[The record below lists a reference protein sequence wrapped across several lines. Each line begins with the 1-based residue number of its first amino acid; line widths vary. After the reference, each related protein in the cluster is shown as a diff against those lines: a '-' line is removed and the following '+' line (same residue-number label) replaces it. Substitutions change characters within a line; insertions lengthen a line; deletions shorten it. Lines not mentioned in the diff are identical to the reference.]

1 MGLFGW
7 HKCGEATCDA
17 VLFVP
22 LYDAPGRGNN
32 SAEGGPSWAAYEKE
46 RARWHALGAGDASLT
61 RCPAHAPRVE
71 TEAHDAP
78 GDETMTTMTWDEFR
92 EQAVTRAGLHAIG
105 GDPTVRL
112 AYLALGLCG
121 EAGEYGAARYARP
134 YDRAVC
140 LSELGDV
147 AWYLAMIE
155 HATGL
160 RATWPTTDEWPGPLG
175 MAERAG
181 AVAECVKRPM
191 QGRDL
196 PAERFQLALDGVAAE
211 LAFEARAHDGMGAVY
226 AANIAKTKARF
237 GEGGFTVAQARA
249 LDAEAA
255 R

>member
-1 MGLFGW
+1 
-7 HKCGEATCDA
+7 
-17 VLFVP
+17 
-22 LYDAPGRGNN
+22 
-32 SAEGGPSWAAYEKE
+32 
-46 RARWHALGAGDASLT
+46 
-61 RCPAHAPRVE
+61 
-71 TEAHDAP
+71 
-78 GDETMTTMTWDEFR
+78 MTTMTWDEFR

-105 GDPTVRL
+105 GDPTARL

-121 EAGEYGAARYARP
+121 EAGEYARAIGDGLGDEP
-134 YDRAVC
+134 C

-147 AWYLAMIE
+147 AWYLAMVE
-155 HATGL
+155 HATG
-160 RATWPTTDEWPGPLG
+160 
-175 MAERAG
+175 ERARWPSSPSAEG
-181 AVAECVKRPM
+181 SSPRRLAIVESACAVAECVKRPM

>member
-1 MGLFGW
+1 
-7 HKCGEATCDA
+7 
-17 VLFVP
+17 
-22 LYDAPGRGNN
+22 
-32 SAEGGPSWAAYEKE
+32 
-46 RARWHALGAGDASLT
+46 
-61 RCPAHAPRVE
+61 
-71 TEAHDAP
+71 
-78 GDETMTTMTWDEFR
+78 MTTMTWDEFR

-105 GDPTVRL
+105 GDPTARL

-134 YDRAVC
+134 YDRDVC

-196 PAERFQLALDGVAAE
+196 PVERFRSALAALASHVCAA
-211 LAFEARAHDGMGAVY
+211 ARYWTGSDDGMPAVY

>member
-1 MGLFGW
+1 M
-7 HKCGEATCDA
+7 
-17 VLFVP
+17 
-22 LYDAPGRGNN
+22 
-32 SAEGGPSWAAYEKE
+32 
-46 RARWHALGAGDASLT
+46 
-61 RCPAHAPRVE
+61 
-71 TEAHDAP
+71 
-78 GDETMTTMTWDEFR
+78 TMTWDEFR
-92 EQAVTRAGLHAIG
+92 EEAASRAGMHAIG
-105 GDPTVRL
+105 GDVSARL

-121 EAGEYGAARYARP
+121 EAGEYAHAQSVGDGDTA
-134 YDRAVC
+134 C
-140 LSELGDV
+140 ISELGDV